1 MITDN
6 YDELIRGAVRL
17 VEKIDALFDEMR
29 KSKNE
34 SHIVSIKKFK
44 EEAVEIVDKLSKST
58 AEISSGI
65 VNAYIEPNDY
75 GKMKFN
81 ALSSLMELMTKMY
94 CETSIRTM
102 SLNALINA
110 YDEKKL

>member
-1 MITDN
+1 MITNN
-6 YDELIRGAVRL
+6 YDELLRDAVKL
-17 VEKIDALFDEMR
+17 VERIDALFDEMR
-29 KSKNE
+29 KNKDE
-34 SHIVSIKKFK
+34 SHIVRIKKLK
-44 EEAVEIVDKLSKST
+44 EEAVEIVEKLSKAT
-58 AEISSGI
+58 TEILSGI
-65 VNAYIEPNDY
+65 VNACIEPNDY

-81 ALSSLMELMTKMY
+81 GLSSLIELMTKMC